1 MFSFIFTHNK
11 QELVE
16 NPDSIKEWMCRYTK
30 YTKYSDSMKL
40 KRNQRKSFVSL
51 LSGGEDDLMNIASK
65 YNKFKT
71 SWDRFSFLA
80 IRTESRKR
88 FKKSSS
94 TMKRKSRSL
103 NRSNNPSIFIE
114 RASIQKAVSELPV
127 ITVNY
132 MSNDMSYDHNEAYMS
147 TDSNK
152 TCWLFF
158 GDVYFQKKKKEVF
171 YQDGRTHVQLKSQ
184 NRYTCL
190 KFEILF
196 VYF

>member
-94 TMKRKSRSL
+94 TMRRKSRSL

-152 TCWLFF
+152 TC
-158 GDVYFQKKKKEVF
+158 
-171 YQDGRTHVQLKSQ
+171 
-184 NRYTCL
+184 
-190 KFEILF
+190 
-196 VYF
+196 